1 MICDFAII
9 KDGLPLLYKCYN
21 DASNSRTIFAEE
33 DNLIMISG
41 FFSALNSFSDS
52 FEDLGTIS
60 ELKLSNNKLKVSFLK
75 DLNIPNL
82 IYLATHDENSTGLQ
96 VQQILKDISQNFLQH
111 YRVNK
116 ILEWRG
122 KKDSFYAFEEII
134 EKFIKEEES
143 KSNEKETNE
152 NVNDLLSSLGIK
164 LDDSINPEPIII
176 EEEEE
181 PNENNPEYY
190 NFIPVFTIS
199 KKINPKFYLTGE
211 ISHKIYY
218 QIDGKKSIKQIAEL
232 LGLKPEKV
240 YNTSKNLIKLGFVS
254 ISY

>member
-21 DASNSRTIFAEE
+21 DAFNSRNIFAEE

-60 ELKLSNNKLKVSFLK
+60 ELKLTNNKLKVSFLK

-82 IYLATHDENSTGLQ
+82 IYLATHDEHSTGKK
-96 VQQILKDISQNFLQH
+96 VQQILKIISQDFLQK
-111 YRVNK
+111 YSIDQ

-122 KKDSFYAFEEII
+122 RKDSFEAFEEIV
-134 EKFIKEEES
+134 EKYVEEEEAES
-143 KSNEKETNE
+143 SETETNE

-164 LDDSINPEPIII
+164 IDESIRPEPISNII
-176 EEEEE
+176 EEID
-181 PNENNPEYY
+181 ENTPEYY
-190 NFIPVFTIS
+190 NLVPIFTIS

-211 ISHKIYY
+211 TSHQIYY
-218 QIDGKKSIKQIAEL
+218 QIDGKKSIKQIAEQ
-232 LGLKPEKV
+232 LGLEPKKV

-254 ISY
+254 LS

>member
-21 DASNSRTIFAEE
+21 DVSNSRTLFAEE

-75 DLNIPNL
+75 DLSVPNL
-82 IYLATHDENSTGLQ
+82 IYLATHDENSTGIR
-96 VQQILKDISQNFLQH
+96 VQQVLKRISQNFLQQ
-111 YRVNK
+111 YSVNQ

-122 KKDSFYAFEEII
+122 KKDSFQAFEEVV
-134 EKFIKEEES
+134 KTYIKEEEYEN
-143 KSNEKETNE
+143 NEKETNE

-164 LDDSINPEPIII
+164 LDDSISTEPINNNV
-176 EEEEE
+176 EEIY
-181 PNENNPEYY
+181 ENTPEYY
-190 NFIPVFTIS
+190 NFIPVFTIA

-211 ISHKIYY
+211 TSHKIYY
-218 QIDGKKSIKQIAEL
+218 QIDGKKSIKQIAEQ
-232 LGLKPEKV
+232 LGLEPQKV
-240 YNTSKNLIKLGFVS
+240 YNTSKNLIKLGF
-254 ISY
+254 ISLSP